1 MNLKILLALL
11 PNVIFK
17 KIGAI
22 WDSMAQTTTTA
33 IDFAHTNIN
42 PPPTMEQ
49 KWMYVLSKNVEHYNK
64 TLRYPKSANS
74 KDTINEIAENVR
86 NNKSKKDLILYRQ
99 ITKYG
104 FENMLRSK
112 IHEKYRPL

>member
-1 MNLKILLALL
+1 MYYKGVTNNKSHKFKLKGDNFMNLKISLALL

-49 KWMYVLSKNVEHYNK
+49 KWMYVLSKNVEHAFC
-64 TLRYPKSANS
+64 LNS
-74 KDTINEIAENVR
+74 LLYMVVIA
-86 NNKSKKDLILYRQ
+86 S
-99 ITKYG
+99 G
-104 FENMLRSK
+104 FL
-112 IHEKYRPL
+112 